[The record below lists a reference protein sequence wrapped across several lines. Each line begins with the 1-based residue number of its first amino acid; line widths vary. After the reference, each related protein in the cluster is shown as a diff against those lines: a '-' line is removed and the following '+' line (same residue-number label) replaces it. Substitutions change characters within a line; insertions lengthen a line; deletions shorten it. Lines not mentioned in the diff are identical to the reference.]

1 MPLPL
6 AVGRTRLI
14 HLEPRV
20 HENPGPSKRARL
32 LLRRAQRRCIVTYW
46 KATRLN
52 GTDFHTGTVDWDGNF
67 YAFCPECF
75 ETLDGAE

>member
-1 MPLPL
+1 MT
-6 AVGRTRLI
+6 GD
-14 HLEPRV
+14 ENWERV
-20 HENPGPSKRARL
+20 
-32 LLRRAQRRCIVTYW
+32 VMDMTYW

-52 GTDFHTGTVDWDGNF
+52 GTDFYTGTVDWDGNF

>member
-1 MPLPL
+1 MDM
-6 AVGRTRLI
+6 
-14 HLEPRV
+14 
-20 HENPGPSKRARL
+20 
-32 LLRRAQRRCIVTYW
+32 TYW
-46 KATRLN
+46 KATQPD